1 MDYVLNIDTDKYNI
15 INNKYNY
22 NYNYNFLDNLI
33 HYNINIHIFYNILNS
48 LELYKL
54 KNLYNFIYKRID
66 KLNIDNMNYI
76 KPSINISAEMFNNE
90 LEKYIDSE
98 LKSIIIINSIQQYYQ
113 PTTRC

>member
-22 NYNYNFLDNLI
+22 NYNFLNNLI
-33 HYNINIHIFYNILNS
+33 HYNINIEIFYNILNS

-54 KNLYNFIYKRID
+54 KNLYNYIYKRID
-66 KLNIDNMNYI
+66 KLNIDNINYI
-76 KPSINISAEMFNNE
+76 KPSINISSERFNDE

-113 PTTRC
+113 PITRC

>member
-22 NYNYNFLDNLI
+22 NYNFLNNLI
-33 HYNINIHIFYNILNS
+33 HYNINIEIFYNLLNS

-66 KLNIDNMNYI
+66 KLNINNMNYI
-76 KPSINISAEMFNNE
+76 KPSVNISSEMFNNE
-90 LEKYIDSE
+90 LKNYINSE
-98 LKSIIIINSIQQYYQ
+98 LKSIVIINSIQQYYQ
-113 PTTRC
+113 PIVHI